1 MSSEH
6 RIDAETAALGNALR
20 ALAPLTPPV
29 DGWPRLRA
37 SLPLQTATSPGHRP
51 RRYRQGQRW
60 LALAAALAFCTVLV
74 SRHDRWWPDDGGA
87 TTAATQARAAPV
99 TGNSDALA
107 EESARL
113 EALLAWI
120 APGGRSAEALAIDLA
135 LIDRMQWVDHLLA
148 SPATDAAT
156 REVLWRERV
165 ALLSRRLLLS
175 EHESLAISGDHA
187 ALAATL

>member
-37 SLPLQTATSPGHRP
+37 SLPLPTAASAGHRP

-60 LALAAALAFCTVLV
+60 LALAAALALTAVLV
-74 SRHDRWWPDDGGA
+74 SQQHRWSPDNGSA
-87 TTAATQARAAPV
+87 TTVAAPARAAAV
-99 TGNSDALA
+99 GNSDALA